1 MNSRQVRFGGAKP
14 DADRFLGPVC
24 RPDPFK
30 IDTEAR
36 LAKPLLLGGR
46 KRPQVREAEGRS
58 WTPRKERAFLAS
70 LTETC
75 NVKLSAKRAGVS
87 HNCVYERRNRSA
99 SFRASWDAAL
109 ATGYAQLELMMLER
123 ALHGVEKT
131 VIARDGTARVMRE
144 YSDRTALA
152 LLRMHRENAAIANET
167 VDDNEWQEARD
178 RIVARLQRIRERD
191 EKLETKSSAD
201 RLALI
206 GWALGAI

>member
-1 MNSRQVRFGGAKP
+1 MPGFSLGGWTPAS
-14 DADRFLGPVC
+14 AGEQ
-24 RPDPFK
+24 
-30 IDTEAR
+30 EAEGD
-36 LAKPLLLGGR
+36 LAKALLLGGR

-70 LTETC
+70 LVETC

-87 HNCVYERRNRSA
+87 ANCVYERRNRNA
-99 SFRASWDAAL
+99 SFRLSWDRAL
-109 ATGYAQLELMMLER
+109 ATGYVQLELMMLER

-131 VIARDGTARVMRE
+131 VIARDGTTRVMRE

-152 LLRMHRENAAIANET
+152 LLRMHRENAAVANES
-167 VDDNEWQEARD
+167 VDDGEWQEARD

-191 EKLETKSSAD
+191 EKIETKSARD

-206 GWALGAI
+206 RWGLGAR